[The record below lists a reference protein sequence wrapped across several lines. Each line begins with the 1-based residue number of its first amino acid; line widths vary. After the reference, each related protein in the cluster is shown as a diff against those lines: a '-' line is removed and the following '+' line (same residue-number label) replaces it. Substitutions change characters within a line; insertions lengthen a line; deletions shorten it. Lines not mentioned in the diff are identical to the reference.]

1 MTQAMIKISPL
12 SGQKSGEVFMM
23 LYIFYDERD
32 FYPRLNSSR
41 LVDDSTFTREQ
52 QLFCSKNAIWQMNAE
67 YAKMLIEMECTEEKK
82 FVEKVFTN

>member
-23 LYIFYDERD
+23 LYFFYDERD

-41 LVDDSTFTREQ
+41 LVDDSTFTQEQ